1 MTKAVPLPVD
11 PRGPL
16 PARQGFATFDEPASR
31 FLVDAEGN
39 PDFPA
44 IQQTEEFKLLRRR
57 VVRFVFPM
65 TALFLVWY
73 MTYVLLSAY
82 AEDFMSQRVF
92 GVVNVG
98 LVLGLLQFAST
109 VLIMLG
115 YSRYAARALD
125 PQVDV
130 VRELA
135 GADEEQR

>member
-1 MTKAVPLPVD
+1 M
-11 PRGPL
+11 
-16 PARQGFATFDEPASR
+16 
-31 FLVDAEGN
+31 DAEGN

-82 AEDFMSQRVF
+82 AKDFMSQRVF

-98 LVLGLLQFAST
+98 LVLGLLQFVST